1 MAHITIPDTTPYI
14 QYTVGSASTTDF
26 TIPFAYFADA
36 DIVVY
41 VDSALQTIT
50 TDYTIAGTAVDEG
63 YSGGTVT
70 LTSGVTNVTVTV
82 YRDVGVARTTDFPT
96 NGPFNITQL
105 NTELD
110 TITAQIGQNE
120 TAATRAI
127 HQSWSDTATDM
138 ELPAAATR
146 ATYALGFDANGDVA
160 VTSSTIAEI
169 DGAVGAAL
177 GSGVLATS
185 YQFTGDGSTVAFTI
199 TGAITDIPNEQ
210 SVIVDIDGITQHT
223 DTYTASGTT
232 VTFTTAP
239 PDNSD
244 IQVRYNA
251 YLGDATTAQGVTY
264 NQGGTG
270 AQSRTVE
277 NKLQESVSVKDFGAT
292 GDGSTDDTT
301 AIQNAI
307 DSLDD
312 KHGGAV
318 YVPLGTY
325 KITELTLSTSA
336 IRLYG
341 ESNRSSILY
350 YTGTGAAIT
359 ISGLECE
366 IDHLHLT
373 SLNPSTASHLT
384 TNNVGTGTG
393 LTGILV
399 KSVESHIYDNT
410 ISYFN
415 SASLKSHAI
424 RTDGGTGFS
433 SAIRNNYIRYCWG
446 GITLEDTVTDT
457 TIADNTILDVEK
469 YGISLGYDW
478 TAAAQTSFTGDNFR
492 IHNNLIENVCRDF
505 NADGG
510 VGNGYGIFIA
520 RGSTISLDGNYI
532 EDVYAESGSTA
543 YGIFADGIIDGS
555 YLLALTLDNNN
566 IGTGF
571 SGTKVDVHIDN
582 AWYGS
587 GSGNH
592 FSSGSGSVVLEA
604 GARWFIFGVN
614 YFTSAPATP
623 YTLNSIKS
631 IVFDA
636 VNEKITL
643 GSDYDLIIDGADI
656 QLNTRLFTPTGALS
670 NGDATPSV
678 ASGHVFKTT
687 GTTAITD
694 FDSGATG
701 QTIRILATDN
711 ITITDN
717 ANIKLSGSANFNMTT
732 DDTLTLTMYNSGV
745 WVEDSRSVN

>member
-277 NKLQESVSVKDFGAT
+277 NKLQESVSVKDFGAV
-292 GDGSTDDTT
+292 GDGTTDDTA
-301 AIQNAI
+301 AIQAAI
-307 DSLDD
+307 DANTQS
-312 KHGGAV
+312 V
-318 YVPLGTY
+318 IYFPSGTY
-325 KITELTLSTSA
+325 KIT
-336 IRLYG
+336 
-341 ESNRSSILY
+341 
-350 YTGTGAAIT
+350 
-359 ISGLECE
+359 
-366 IDHLHLT
+366 
-373 SLNPSTASHLT
+373 
-384 TNNVGTGTG
+384 
-393 LTGILV
+393 
-399 KSVESHIYDNT
+399 
-410 ISYFN
+410 
-415 SASLKSHAI
+415 
-424 RTDGGTGFS
+424 
-433 SAIRNNYIRYCWG
+433 
-446 GITLEDTVTDT
+446 
-457 TIADNTILDVEK
+457 
-469 YGISLGYDW
+469 
-478 TAAAQTSFTGDNFR
+478 
-492 IHNNLIENVCRDF
+492 
-505 NADGG
+505 
-510 VGNGYGIFIA
+510 
-520 RGSTISLDGNYI
+520 STIQLDTNVFLQG
-532 EDVYAESGSTA
+532 EVY
-543 YGIFADGIIDGS
+543 
-555 YLLALTLDNNN
+555 N
-566 IGTGF
+566 F
-571 SGTKVDVHIDN
+571 SGTQIVPYDCAAFKIDGDLVDGGFAFNIRIKDMFINCTNVTNAQDYIIYLNDAYRCNLENIRIQNVTVSSSHVAAIVKVRGTNYVNRLKEVYAIGAGN
-582 AWYGS
+582 TGS
-587 GSGNH
+587 GSGFDINVGKGNLVLQH
-592 FSSGSGSVVLEA
+592 CDSENVNRGFLISMNSQVDIISPYCERAGQSIRIEPATLTSNGQPQLNVFGGFVDLPSSGSSGVIFNGTFNKDEIINFYGFRVGSNDHSTKKTAFNTGGLTWSNDNRININGFDWSWVSKPDGLRTAAYITPDNPYLNTAQNKEEH
-604 GARWFIFGVN
+604 IF
-614 YFTSAPATP
+614 
-623 YTLNSIKS
+623 
-631 IVFDA
+631 
-636 VNEKITL
+636 KITSL
-643 GSDYDLIIDGADI
+643 AD
-656 QLNTRLFTPTGALS
+656 NT
-670 NGDATPSV
+670 ATD
-678 ASGHVFKTT
+678 VFKIEGMTT
-687 GTTAITD
+687 GSPYPPVYLKVRVYESFNGWGRALEESVFLIQDRSAQSAFTTTKQSIASVQEAD
-694 FDSGATG
+694 
-701 QTIRILATDN
+701 
-711 ITITDN
+711 
-717 ANIKLSGSANFNMTT
+717 SANFSITT
-732 DDTLTLTMYNSGV
+732 LEISATENSDNVTFSVTSDFNTAILSTMSEVYFYVTMVGTGKLTLL
-745 WVEDSRSVN
+745 